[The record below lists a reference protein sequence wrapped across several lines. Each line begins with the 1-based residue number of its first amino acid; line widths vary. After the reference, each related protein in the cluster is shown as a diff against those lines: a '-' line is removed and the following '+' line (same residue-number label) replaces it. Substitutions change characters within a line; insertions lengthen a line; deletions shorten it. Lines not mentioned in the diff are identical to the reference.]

1 MEYLFS
7 NPNSVNLKHT
17 DRKHNIAAV
26 EKNASFPLNFNC
38 MPADETLLNLRS
50 KKIKTSHDKESMLKA
65 EIISIVEKLKLDGK
79 IDNLYTKNGHVSVSA
94 ITESL
99 SPDIRNSFCVKAI
112 RSMLKSILEPTT
124 SK

>member
-7 NPNSVNLKHT
+7 NPNSINLKRT
-17 DRKHNIAAV
+17 DTKHV

-50 KKIKTSHDKESMLKA
+50 KKIKTSHDNENMFKA
-65 EIISIVEKLKLDGK
+65 EIISIVEKLKLDRK
-79 IDNLYTKNGHVSVSA
+79 IDNLYTKNGQVSVSA
-94 ITESL
+94 ITL
-99 SPDIRNSFCVKAI
+99 SPDIRYSFCVKAI
-112 RSMLKSILEPTT
+112 RSVLKSILEPTT